1 VDEQVH
7 PYSEY
12 PSQEKKEDPIVI
24 ERKIETEAYWQE
36 YVVTDQDIEDL
47 NFLFLEAE
55 RPLSAA
61 ELGRSLVTSYCQ
73 REENLIRRQLERG
86 EVYRPNGAFSV
97 GETLVFPHLDF
108 ALGTVV
114 NAREGHNREYG
125 EFQVITVEFEA
136 NGGGQNPSGGP
147 LRSFAAGLRVP
158 HKLAFPD
165 EMSWDEHFS
174 ISAEDLYAEYG
185 DLMTERLEQRL
196 QSEPDF
202 VAFRQKWLP
211 TSIVVDLHIG
221 YMNIAEALIDIK
233 SEPLP
238 SEDLLG
244 ELDLPEEVPQSIKIF
259 SLNRALAQDE
269 RFVDVGDDQLI
280 TWSLRR
286 WVPETAL
293 SLPLWL
299 HYEPVVYD
307 RTGLDVTHLQLERE
321 IDDEASRLIAPP
333 TAASANSATIVLGY
347 PHWRMGALPLTS
359 RTQFFFP
366 DGSPDQYTRITF
378 LDPAGAS
385 KKDENNLFPGWIV
398 RGQRYVFGLEEWFK
412 ANGILPGAYLRLER
426 TEDAH
431 QVAISVVPRR
441 MQREWVY
448 VASEVDGELE
458 FVMQKRPIAY
468 EYDELCVFDEDDRDA
483 IDRVRQKEQDR
494 PLDEIVRAVFVDLVK
509 INPNGM
515 VHSKTLYSAVNVIR
529 RSAPGLV
536 FARLFSLPE
545 FVTAGDA
552 FWIFQGSTDSL

>member
-1 VDEQVH
+1 MNE
-7 PYSEY
+7 PGY
-12 PSQEKKEDPIVI
+12 PSQETKEDPTVI
-24 ERKIETEAYWQE
+24 ERKIETETYWQE
-36 YVVTDQDIEDL
+36 YIVTDRDVEDL
-47 NFLFLEAE
+47 TFLFLEVE
-55 RPLSAA
+55 RPLSAVD
-61 ELGRSLVTSYCQ
+61 LGRSLVTNYCQ

-136 NGGGQNPSGGP
+136 NGSGQSSSAGR
-147 LRSFAAGLRVP
+147 LRSFAAGLQVP

-174 ISAEDLYAEYG
+174 ISAKDLYAEYG
-185 DLMTERLEQRL
+185 DFVTERLEERL

-202 VAFRQKWLP
+202 MAFRRKWLP
-211 TSIVVDLHIG
+211 TSMGVDLHIG
-221 YMNIAEALIDIK
+221 YLNIAEALIDIK
-233 SEPLP
+233 GEPLAT
-238 SEDLLG
+238 EDLLG
-244 ELDLPEEVPQSIKIF
+244 ELDLPQEVPQSIKIF

-269 RFVDVGDDQLI
+269 RFVDVGDDQRI

-286 WVPETAL
+286 WVPEMVL
-293 SLPLWL
+293 SPPLWL
-299 HYEPVVYD
+299 HYEPVIYN

-321 IDDEASRLIAPP
+321 IDDEASRLIASP
-333 TAASANSATIVLGY
+333 TAANADSATIMLGY
-347 PHWRMGALPLTS
+347 PHWRIGALPLTS

-378 LDPAGAS
+378 LDRTDVGKTS
-385 KKDENNLFPGWIV
+385 EDNSFLGWVV

-412 ANGILPGAYLRLER
+412 ANGILPGAHIKLER

-431 QVAISVVPRR
+431 RVAISFVPRR

-448 VASEVDGELE
+448 VASDVDGELE
-458 FVMQKRPIAY
+458 FVLQKRPIAY
-468 EYDELCVFDEDDRDA
+468 EYDELCAFDEDDRDGL
-483 IDRVRQKEQDR
+483 DRVRQKEQDR
-494 PLDEIVRAVFVDLVK
+494 PLDEIVRSVFVNLVK
-509 INPNGM
+509 LSPNGM
-515 VHSKTLYSAVNVIR
+515 VHSKTLYSAVNVVR

-545 FVTAGDA
+545 FVTAGDGY
-552 FWIFQGSTDSL
+552 WIFQGSIDSL